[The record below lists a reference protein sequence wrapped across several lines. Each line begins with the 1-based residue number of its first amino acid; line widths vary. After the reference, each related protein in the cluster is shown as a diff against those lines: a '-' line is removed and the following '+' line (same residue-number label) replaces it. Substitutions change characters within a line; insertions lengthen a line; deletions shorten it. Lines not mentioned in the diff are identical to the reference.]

1 MSKKNPTEKEVFMR
15 EAQERKM
22 TLDNLKMSAEYH
34 KYNYEIMYYT
44 LEGEKLKDAYNK
56 HLEGLMSNYI
66 RENNLEVF
74 ESTDVPSEVSSD
86 TNSDDMVLSTADSVS
101 STNIENIV

>member
-15 EAQERKM
+15 EAQERKL

-44 LEGEKLKDAYNK
+44 LEGEKLKDAYSK
-56 HLEGLMSNYI
+56 HLEGLMSSYI
-66 RENNLEVF
+66 QENNLEVF
-74 ESTDVPSEVSSD
+74 ESSDVTPII
-86 TNSDDMVLSTADSVS
+86 NSDEMVLSSDDIVS
-101 STNIENIV
+101 SSDVDPLV